1 METLRDRL
9 RRLRDKI
16 LADPR
21 FQRLVLENPLTRPFA
36 RRRARAMLDLC
47 AGFVYSQ
54 VLLACV
60 RLRLFDLLRDGPLDV
75 EELAVK
81 LSLGLNATRRLLEAS
96 SSLSLTQ
103 RRGDDRYGLGRLGA
117 ALLGSPAALAVIEHQ
132 PLLYAD
138 LADPVALLRGEIETK
153 LSRYWPYSAAER
165 PKDLSAVDV
174 APYSAL
180 MAVSQ
185 PLWAQEAL
193 AVYPIE
199 KHRRLLDVGGG
210 EGAFLCE
217 AAKKAPAL
225 ELMLFDLPSVAERAK
240 TRLGDAGLLPRT
252 QIFAG
257 DFLRDSLPQGA
268 DVISLVRI
276 VHDHD
281 DASALT
287 LLRNVRRAL
296 PQGGTLLIIEA
307 LSGEKGFEPLAAY
320 YGFYTLAMGRGEPRT
335 VKQLA
340 ALLEAAGFSSPRL
353 EPTLLP
359 AMTSLIVARAR

>member
-9 RRLRDKI
+9 RRLRDKTF
-16 LADPR
+16 ADPR
-21 FQRLVLENPLTRPFA
+21 FHRLVLENPLTRPFA

-47 AGFVYSQ
+47 AGFVYAQ

-60 RLRLFDLLRDGPLDV
+60 RLRLFDALRDGPLGIED
-75 EELAVK
+75 LAAK
-81 LSLGLNATRRLLEAS
+81 LSLRPSAARRLLEAA
-96 SSLSLTQ
+96 SSLALAQ
-103 RRGDDRYGLGRLGA
+103 RRGDDRYGLGHLGA
-117 ALLGSPAALAVIEHQ
+117 ALLDNPAALAVIEHQ

-138 LADPVALLRGEIETK
+138 LADPVALLRGELETK
-153 LSRYWPYSAAER
+153 LSRYWPYSAGDR
-165 PKDLSAVDV
+165 PKDLAAAEV

-180 MAVSQ
+180 MAASQ

-193 AVYPIE
+193 AAYPIE
-199 KHRRLLDVGGG
+199 QHRRLLDVGGG

-217 AAKKAPAL
+217 AAKKAPSL
-225 ELMLFDLPSVAERAK
+225 ELMLFDLPSVVERAK
-240 TRLGDAGLLPRT
+240 TRLGAAGLLPRT

-257 DFLRDSLPQGA
+257 DFLCDSLPEGA
-268 DVISLVRI
+268 DVVSLVRI

-287 LLRNVRRAL
+287 LLRNARRAL
-296 PQGGTLLIIEA
+296 PRGGTLLIVEA

-335 VKQLA
+335 FKQHASLLA
-340 ALLEAAGFSSPRL
+340 AAGFSSPRL
-353 EPTLLP
+353 RPTPSP
-359 AMTSLIVARAR
+359 ATTSVIVARVR